1 MKLGQ
6 PLAQMIT
13 FGKERPVAILTLCFL
28 AAVGGKT
35 FLFLTKGL
43 AALALER
50 FQLSP
55 EVGILS
61 IDPRDTA
68 PVQHFVTLAV
78 VRRTSKTTPSRRI
91 YNAGRTA
98 RETIAARVFGH
109 VDTVEKVISV
119 SAAGP
124 CQTL

>member
-61 IDPRDTA
+61 IDARYGPNSALCHTGGCSTNIQDNAQSQDLQRRENRERDNCCTG
-68 PVQHFVTLAV
+68 FRTCRY
-78 VRRTSKTTPSRRI
+78 RREG
-91 YNAGRTA
+91 NQ
-98 RETIAARVFGH
+98 RVSGGAL
-109 VDTVEKVISV
+109 S
-119 SAAGP
+119 
-124 CQTL
+124 